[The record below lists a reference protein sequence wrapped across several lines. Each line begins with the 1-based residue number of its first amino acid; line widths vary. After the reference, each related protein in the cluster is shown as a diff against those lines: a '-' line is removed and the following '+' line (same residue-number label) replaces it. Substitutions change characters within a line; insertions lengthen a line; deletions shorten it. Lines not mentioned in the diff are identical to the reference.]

1 MAQQGGSVTRIRV
14 SPSYTNEIGAL
25 LGIIVSEPANIVEA
39 ELKPVIKASPSLN
52 GFKFNVDV
60 TRLGM
65 TAFKVQIQRKGS
77 DSWQDAAF
85 ATNSPVEVTVTPTSP
100 GEPERIM
107 VRAVLIQK
115 NEPVGIPSDPTFV
128 TVNP

>member
-1 MAQQGGSVTRIRV
+1 MPTGMFERLDDLEKRIRV

-25 LGIIVSEPANIVEA
+25 LGIIVSEPANVVEA
-39 ELKPVIKASPSLN
+39 DLKPVIKASPSL
-52 GFKFNVDV
+52 NVDV

-77 DSWQDAAF
+77 DSCQDA
-85 ATNSPVEVTVTPTSP
+85 NS
-100 GEPERIM
+100 IM
-107 VRAVLIQK
+107 VREILIQK